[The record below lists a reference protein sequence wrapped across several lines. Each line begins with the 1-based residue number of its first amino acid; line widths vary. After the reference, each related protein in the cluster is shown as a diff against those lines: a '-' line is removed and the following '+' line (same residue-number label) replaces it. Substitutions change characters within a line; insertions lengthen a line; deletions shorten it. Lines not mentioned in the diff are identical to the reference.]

1 MTNVDATARARGG
14 KQRTSVLQ
22 LELTAA
28 KVKRDELM
36 HLSRQLGAFV
46 KAGLPLIEA
55 VRILGE
61 EAKNRTVRKA
71 MFDIEEGL
79 RRGERLSD
87 CLDRHQ
93 KVFPDF

>member
-1 MTNVDATARARGG
+1 MTNVDAARTRDG
-14 KQRTSVLQ
+14 KQRTSILQ

-55 VRILGE
+55 VRILG
-61 EAKNRTVRKA
+61 
-71 MFDIEEGL
+71 
-79 RRGERLSD
+79 S
-87 CLDRHQ
+87 
-93 KVFPDF
+93 FPSAVAF

>member
-1 MTNVDATARARGG
+1 MAQAAAPA
-14 KQRTSVLQ
+14 KPKTSILQ
-22 LELTAA
+22 IEITKA

-61 EAKNRTVRKA
+61 ESKNKTVRHA
-71 MFDIEEGL
+71 MFDIEESL
-79 RRGERLSD
+79 RGG
-87 CLDRHQ
+87 
-93 KVFPDF
+93 